1 MASKTI
7 RQLATETGRS
17 VDELCQFFGK
27 ASGSDTV
34 TDEEIQSK
42 GKARQQ
48 PRPQQQTSAPGGNAM
63 FTEVA
68 QKVDQQLD
76 PVALRMRLYA
86 QQSLEHKLAGNIC
99 NLSSEEAIALLEEI
113 DGQPQGIQD
122 NFDFFSQTAGHMDL
136 SSCVQAIASGT
147 DSSKQLVGAA
157 VSQDSSPKPET
168 ILTTPLSEPGDST
181 QPPSGKGF
189 VKS

>member
-7 RQLATETGRS
+7 RQLANETGRT
-17 VDELCQFFGK
+17 VEELCQFFGK
-27 ASGSDTV
+27 TSGSDTV
-34 TDEEIQSK
+34 TDEEIQAK

-48 PRPQQQTSAPGGNAM
+48 PRPQQQASAPGGNAM

-86 QQSLEHKLAGNIC
+86 QQSLEGKLASNIC
-99 NLSSEEAIALLEEI
+99 NLSSEDAIALLEQF
-113 DGQPQGIQD
+113 DGNPLGVQD

-136 SSCVQAIASGT
+136 SSCVQAITSGV
-147 DSSKQLVGAA
+147 DSSKQLVGAT
-157 VSQDSSPKPET
+157 VSQDSLQKSET
-168 ILTTPLSEPGDST
+168 TSTAPSSEPGDST
-181 QPPSGKGF
+181 QPPSVKGF
-189 VKS
+189 GKS